1 MNLAGVIRLALSRIW
16 SNKTR
21 STLTMLGVVIG
32 VGALVGL
39 VSIVQSA
46 TVGINSSLNS
56 LGGSNLTISAAA
68 GGTLT
73 DEDADAIAQL
83 DGVASVTTSVSGQ
96 LEAVHGTTTATLDVQ
111 GVSASHAQT
120 STIDLQ
126 AGTFLP
132 EAPSA
137 RSARLAVLTTTAATS
152 LGLTAA
158 DVGSTFVLAGQ
169 TFTVTGI
176 LNESSLFGGYGA
188 GTVYIPLE
196 VARTIYAPVPAVD
209 GITVAAATPEVV
221 DGLVDSVTQLL
232 KDRHHI
238 AAGQDA
244 DFTVSNQADI
254 LDSLSS
260 ITGILQLVLGGIASI
275 SLLVGGIGIMNI
287 MLVSVRERTREI
299 GVRRAIGAKRRNI
312 LAQFLVE
319 AVVLSVIGG
328 ILGLLLGVA
337 IAAIAAVVGGMA
349 FIIAPW
355 VVALALGFSALV
367 GIVFGVG
374 PARTAARMLPVEA
387 LRYE

>member
-1 MNLAGVIRLALSRIW
+1 
-16 SNKTR
+16 
-21 STLTMLGVVIG
+21 MLGVVIG

-39 VSIVQSA
+39 VSIVQAA
-46 TVGINSSLNS
+46 TFGISSSLNS

-73 DEDADAIAQL
+73 DEDAEAIAQL

-96 LEAVHGTTTATLDVQ
+96 LNALHGKKTALLGVE
-111 GVSASHAQT
+111 GVSASYALST
-120 STIDLQ
+120 TIDLE

-137 RSARLAVLTTTAATS
+137 RSARLAVLSTTAATN
-152 LGLTAA
+152 LGMTAA
-158 DVGSTFVLAGQ
+158 DVGSTFVLDGQ
-169 TFTVTGI
+169 TFTAIGI
-176 LNESSLFGGYGA
+176 LKEASLFGGYGA

-196 VARTIYAPVPAVD
+196 VARTIYAPVPGVD
-209 GITVAAATPEVV
+209 GITVSAATTEAV
-221 DGLVDSVTQLL
+221 DGLVSSVTQLL
-232 KDRHHI
+232 KTRHHI

-244 DFTVSNQADI
+244 DFTVTNQAD
-254 LDSLSS
+254 LLAEFNS
-260 ITGILQLVLGGIASI
+260 IRDIMQLVLGGIASI

-337 IAAIAAVVGGMA
+337 IAAIAAVVGGLA
-349 FIIAPW
+349 FAIAPW